1 MKLLGLIKGK
11 DAALV
16 GMGVAIGSL
25 GLKALKSEQAH
36 RLYVRGVA
44 MGLRAKEG
52 YERVVEEAK
61 AQADDIVAEA
71 AYLNMRRADDQVPAA
86 GDAGA
91 ADKTVAAPGQPAPDA
106 SAQTA

>member
-86 GDAGA
+86 GA
-91 ADKTVAAPGQPAPDA
+91 ADTTAAAPGQPAPDA

>member
-52 YERVVEEAK
+52 YGRVVEEAK

-71 AYLNMRRADDQVPAA
+71 AYLNMRRADDRAPAA
-86 GDAGA
+86 EA
-91 ADKTVAAPGQPAPDA
+91 ADTTAAAPDQPAPDA
-106 SAQTA
+106 GAQTA